1 MPAQELQWVSY
12 EVSDA
17 QSIAAG
23 ATVTIQIPDLTG
35 FAGPAD
41 KAKILLESAAE
52 IEHALMV
59 QYLYAAYSLK
69 GSDEVTDAAQQ
80 AALDETSPDSWPQ
93 VLLDI
98 AREEMGHLLTVQH
111 LLLTLGEPPNLERE
125 DFPPRKDLYPF
136 PLHLEPL
143 SQSSLA
149 KYVVAEA
156 PANATGLDDVLEKA
170 QVAAGAAVNRVGMV
184 YGLLGVVFSGPDQVA
199 AGSDHADWDD
209 LVRQLSEAAYR
220 QSPPETWHLPDD
232 AFHADA
238 ADRQAVPEDW
248 QVGQLRVHQVTDRAS
263 ALEAIRD
270 IGEQGEGATG
280 TDTGSHYHRLL
291 GIYRGGD
298 GAAAFPDPGGWQAA
312 RDVPTDPK
320 VDADITEP
328 RARAYAALADLRYA
342 LLLGFIEHYLLTA
355 SLDRDL
361 LAGWIVAEMRSRV
374 AYLARA
380 LTGMPRDGGGGHAA
394 MPFTLPDPLDLPADE
409 AARWAL
415 HAERTHSA
423 VTVVEAIRSAGA
435 GDDDRYLADL
445 LASDQARLTYMGA
458 RADGAPAKTSFA
470 RDIGPLFRPKDVRHM
485 AGVGLDLADPAAARR
500 AADNILKRV
509 QSGGPRR
516 MPPAPDQRWTPA
528 QIRLLERWV
537 ADGCPD

>member
-1 MPAQELQWVSY
+1 MPARELKWVSY

-69 GSDEVTDAAQQ
+69 GSDEVTDATQQ

-111 LLLTLGEPPNLERE
+111 LLLAVGEPPNLERE

-149 KYVVAEA
+149 KYVIAEA
-156 PANATGLDDVLEKA
+156 PANATGIDDVLEKA

-184 YGLLGVVFSGPDQVA
+184 YGLLGVVFSGPEQVA

-209 LVRQLSEAAYR
+209 LVRQLSEAAYK

-248 QVGQLRVHQVTDRAS
+248 QVGQLRVHKVTDRAS
-263 ALEAIRD
+263 AVEAIRD

-291 GIYRGGD
+291 AIYRGGD

-320 VDADITEP
+320 VADIADP
-328 RARAYAALADLRYA
+328 RASAYAGLADLRYA

-380 LTGMPRDGGGGHAA
+380 LTGMPRGGGGGGAA
-394 MPFTLPDPLDLPADE
+394 MPFTLPDPLHLPADE

-415 HAERTHSA
+415 HAERTQA
-423 VTVVEAIRSAGA
+423 AIAAVEAIRTAGA

-445 LASDQARLTYMGA
+445 LASDQARLSYMGA
-458 RADGAPAKTSFA
+458 RADGSPAKTSFA
-470 RDIGPLFRPKDVRHM
+470 RDIRPLFRPKDVRHM
-485 AGVGLDLADPAAARR
+485 ADLGLDLSDPAAAQR
-500 AADNILKRV
+500 AADNIIKRV

-516 MPPAPDQRWTPA
+516 MPPAPDQPWTPA

-537 ADGCPD
+537 ADGYPD